1 MLGFRLSVKLPGQSA
16 FLRGAKY
23 QLVFPKGPNLDH
35 GSSSWWSTIST
46 FQTCQCG
53 NTSTIPSVWKLRVVV
68 RWAMPQVLQNAH
80 IEEVIKKANKKVFFF
95 SSYSVEPIFHL
106 RILWL
111 FIVRVLDPFLNTV
124 CQFFITHYLNISRT
138 TLRGFRRGPLWE
150 CNYENN
156 LSRFNLSSLG
166 SRREAACSKLS
177 NNMCIPSHKL
187 HHLVLQR
194 QSNPDITSDDQVP
207 LMFFGVYVE
216 LRRCS

>member
-1 MLGFRLSVKLPGQSA
+1 MALPPDDQRSQHPRHVNVEIRWPYHQLG
-16 FLRGAKY
+16 
-23 QLVFPKGPNLDH
+23 
-35 GSSSWWSTIST
+35 
-46 FQTCQCG
+46 
-53 NTSTIPSVWKLRVVV
+53 VWKFRVVV
-68 RWAMPQVLQNAH
+68 RWTMRQVLQNAH
-80 IEEVIKKANKKVFFF
+80 IEEVIKKANKKVFFFF

-124 CQFFITHYLNISRT
+124 CQFFIMHYLNISRR

-166 SRREAACSKLS
+166 SRREAACSKLF

-194 QSNPDITSDDQVP
+194 QTNPDTTSGNQVP
-207 LMFFGVYVE
+207 LMFFWCLCWASSHDE
-216 LRRCS
+216 TKILRFSLRKFW